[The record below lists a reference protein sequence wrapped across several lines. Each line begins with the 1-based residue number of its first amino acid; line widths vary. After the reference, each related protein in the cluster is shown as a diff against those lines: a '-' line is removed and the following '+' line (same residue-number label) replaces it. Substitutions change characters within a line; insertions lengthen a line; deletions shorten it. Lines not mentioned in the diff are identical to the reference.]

1 MGSPL
6 RRDPPALHDRAIQDL
21 SFIRRTMEGAASFT
35 DVPGWGLVTIGVTA
49 LVTALVAS
57 LQVTTFRWLGV
68 WLAEALVGATLGA
81 VLMLRKMQ
89 QRSDEGP
96 LLSTPARKFVLG
108 FLPAIIAGAVLTF
121 ALAEGGAGTWR
132 ANSRIPQLL
141 PGIWLLM
148 YGVGVVTAGAFSV
161 RPVPLMGLCFMLLG
175 AISLLIPAVPGDL
188 ILAIGFGG
196 VQILFGVIIA
206 RNYGG

>member
-35 DVPGWGLVTIGVTA
+35 DVPGWGLVTIGATA

-89 QRSDEGP
+89 QRSEEGP

-132 ANSRIPQLL
+132 ANSRIPELL